1 MAVWSL
7 LRGFTA
13 LVFKI
18 RLVQALYNSEQ
29 QAFDKRAF
37 KTTMQSLVQKF
48 LLQCEPEKSHDFTIN
63 WLNKTQHT
71 PLKWM
76 YSTPTIKKPV
86 TVAGMNFDN
95 PVGLAAGLDKNG
107 DCIDAFSSMGFG
119 FVEIG
124 TVTPRPQPGNPK
136 PRLFRI
142 PEKHAII
149 NRMGFNNKGVD
160 HLVEQVKR
168 AQFKGPIG
176 INIGKN
182 KDTEEANALDDYLI
196 CLNKVYPYASYVTIN
211 ISSPN
216 TPGLRNLQYGE
227 ALDKLLVGLKAAQET
242 LTQTHGKYVPLF
254 IKIAPDLS
262 DVEIESI
269 AASLINSKMDGV
281 IATNT
286 TLSRDAV
293 AGLQHAEEMGGLSG
307 SVMTDMSLEV
317 TRKLNK
323 ALDRSMPIIGVGGI
337 DSPEAAQARLD
348 AGASLVQVYSAFIYQ
363 GPSLV
368 KRIVNAL

>member
-1 MAVWSL
+1 
-7 LRGFTA
+7 
-13 LVFKI
+13 
-18 RLVQALYNSEQ
+18 
-29 QAFDKRAF
+29 
-37 KTTMQSLVQKF
+37 
-48 LLQCEPEKSHDFTIN
+48 
-63 WLNKTQHT
+63 
-71 PLKWM
+71 M

-86 TVAGMNFDN
+86 TVAGMTFEN

-107 DCIDAFSSMGFG
+107 DCIDAFASMGFG

-160 HLVEQVKR
+160 HLVEQVKK
-168 AQFKGPIG
+168 AEFKGPIG

-182 KDTEEANALDDYLI
+182 KDTEEANALDDYLM

-262 DVEIESI
+262 DVEIDSI
-269 AASLINSKMDGV
+269 AASLLNSKMDGV

-293 AGLQHAEEMGGLSG
+293 AGLKHADEMGGLSG

-323 ALDRSMPIIGVGGI
+323 ALDRAIPIIGVGGI
-337 DSPEAAQARLD
+337 DSPTTAQERLN

-363 GPSLV
+363 GPNLV